1 MMEWNDSL
9 SCNHIGIDNQHKKLI
24 EIINKVSA
32 ALVAEEYEFE
42 KVVDIV
48 TDLDSYIHEH
58 FEFEENLMEKCDFPE
73 SNEHI
78 NEHNALRMKMDEM
91 KIFDVK
97 NHEEFFSDLLIY
109 LIEWLTNHI
118 MKIDK
123 NLGIY
128 IAVKDAEK

>member
-9 SCNHIGIDNQHKKLI
+9 SCNHNGIDNQHKKLI

-48 TDLDSYIHEH
+48 TDLDSYIDEH
-58 FEFEENLMEKCDFPE
+58 FKFEEKLMKKNDFPE
-73 SNEHI
+73 SKEHLS
-78 NEHNALRMKMDEM
+78 EHNDLRIKMDKM
-91 KIFDVK
+91 NIFDVK